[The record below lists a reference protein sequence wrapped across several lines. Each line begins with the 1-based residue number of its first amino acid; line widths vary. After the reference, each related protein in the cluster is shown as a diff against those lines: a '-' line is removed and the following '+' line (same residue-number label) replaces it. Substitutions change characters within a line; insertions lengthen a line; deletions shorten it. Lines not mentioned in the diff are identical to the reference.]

1 MTPVNKKW
9 VEASSP
15 PKEHQARESSVVR
28 IIKKI
33 LLSEYFILYLTI
45 LCFFIL
51 WIIIPN
57 IATPY
62 NLGNILANLGPL
74 LPVAIGQTFVLIVGG
89 IDLSQISIMSV
100 TSVVGAAVMS
110 YQLDGTL
117 LSASPLWGNFLSV
130 HGSPVGNTLW
140 AVPLALL
147 AMLLTGAVVG
157 LLNGGAIAWFRMPP
171 FIVTLISMTL
181 FGALAVWL
189 TKSENIFPLPVSFDT
204 LGSGAL
210 LFLPVPVV
218 IALILALLGHLLLGR
233 TVFGRQ
239 LYALGA
245 NEKTAIVSGLPTRR
259 NKLLT
264 YVLSGLGAS
273 IGGILYTAQLGTGSP
288 ALGTDLL
295 LDVIGAVVIGGTSL
309 FGGKGKVLWTI
320 FGALF
325 FVLLD
330 NSLNLLGLSYYVV
343 TTVKGAVVLLAVLFN
358 VLRVRIQERQ

>member
-1 MTPVNKKW
+1 MDLVRKNQ
-9 VEASSP
+9 VEKP
-15 PKEHQARESSVVR
+15 PQVKERKQRGGNILRRV
-28 IIKKI
+28 

-45 LCFFIL
+45 LCFFVL
-51 WIIIPN
+51 WFIIPN

-62 NLGNILANLGPL
+62 NLSNILSDLGPL
-74 LPVAIGQTFVLIVGG
+74 LPVAIGQTFVLIIGG

-100 TSVVGAAVMS
+100 TSVVGAAIMS
-110 YQLDGTL
+110 YQLDPNL
-117 LSASPLWGNFLSV
+117 LSASPLWGHFLSV
-130 HGSPVGNTLW
+130 HGSPVGNSPS
-140 AVPLALL
+140 AVSLALV
-147 AMLLTGAVVG
+147 AMLLVGIVIG
-157 LLNGGAIAWFRMPP
+157 LLNGVSVAWFRMPP

-189 TKSENIFPLPVSFDT
+189 TKSENIFPLPDGFDN
-204 LGSGAL
+204 LGTGSI
-210 LFLPVPVV
+210 LFLPIAVV
-218 IALILALLGHLLLGR
+218 IALVLALLGHILLGR

-239 LYALGA
+239 LYALGT
-245 NEKTAIVSGLPTRR
+245 NEKTALVSGLPIRR
-259 NKLLT
+259 NMLLT
-264 YVLSGLGAS
+264 YMLSGLCAS
-273 IGGILYTAQLGTGSP
+273 VGGILYTAQIGTGSP

-358 VLRVRIQERQ
+358 VVRVRIQERQ